1 MRFRRFSR
9 VAVLC
14 IMGLNSI
21 GIAAGQTEPSPP
33 QPDFQQLLHKM
44 AGGTADSC
52 GGPWSA
58 EHELVSPEDSVFEQ
72 AVDAV
77 TDSLNAPESGKATPK
92 GRASSALKELER
104 QSAEINASWPVENR
118 FHFEV
123 VDLAPALLVTM
134 SIRSQGNYFA
144 FGIPAEDDYGK
155 PNRQWKKIGEG
166 YPNSPDEVPY
176 TSVAL
181 YPLHRGPSGNPRFLA
196 SFVISGCAG
205 SWGIRYDVEEWQAKS
220 ETDIAPILKQEG
232 SVGMG
237 DEPIG
242 TKVSPK
248 HPFPPIGEL
257 KTEGTI
263 VTLPYCWFS
272 AIDTWDNPSMCAV
285 DTYDLSGDAI
295 RFVSERY
302 NRPDL
307 LPVARAIEYA
317 EKHDYPAVLAYCGS
331 AAVARKIVRELANG
345 YQFEYPLEVKRIGP
359 GRERVRLADSGDPGF
374 VVERRGDR
382 WVVASLSPE

>member
-1 MRFRRFSR
+1 MRFRRSFYA
-9 VAVLC
+9 AVFAGIYFC
-14 IMGLNSI
+14 SI
-21 GIAAGQTEPSPP
+21 CAAWGQTEPSPP
-33 QPDFQQLLHKM
+33 PDFQQLLHRM
-44 AGGTADSC
+44 TAEAADNC

-58 EHELVSPEDSVFEQ
+58 DRDVAGMENDAFER
-72 AVDAV
+72 AANTV
-77 TDSLNAPESGKATPK
+77 TDALNVSTPGGISAKEKAT
-92 GRASSALKELER
+92 SALKELEH
-104 QSAEINASWPVENR
+104 QSAEINAAWPVENR

-123 VDLAPALLVTM
+123 IDLAPALLVSM

-144 FGIPAEDDYGK
+144 FGIPATDDNAK
-155 PNRQWKKIGEG
+155 PNRQWRRIGKG
-166 YPNSPDEVPY
+166 YPNSPNEVPT
-176 TSVAL
+176 TSVQV

-205 SWGIRYDVEEWQAKS
+205 SWGIRYDLEEWEAKT
-220 ETDIAPILKQEG
+220 ERDIAPILKQEG

-248 HPFPPIGEL
+248 HPFPGIGEL
-257 KTEGTI
+257 KTGGAI
-263 VTLPYCWFS
+263 VTLPNCWFS

-285 DTYDLSGDAI
+285 DTYDLSGDTI

-307 LPVARAIEYA
+307 LPVAKAIEYA

-331 AAVARKIVRELANG
+331 NAVARKIVRELANG
-345 YQFEYPLEVKRIGP
+345 YRFEDELEVKRLGP
-359 GRERVRLADSGDPGF
+359 GRERVRSAYSQERGF
-374 VVERRGDR
+374 VVELRGDR
-382 WVVASLSPE
+382 WVVASFSAE